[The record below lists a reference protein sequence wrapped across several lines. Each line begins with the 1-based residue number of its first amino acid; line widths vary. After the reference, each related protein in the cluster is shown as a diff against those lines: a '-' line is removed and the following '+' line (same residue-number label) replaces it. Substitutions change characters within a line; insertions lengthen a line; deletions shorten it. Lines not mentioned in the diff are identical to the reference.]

1 MRFRFVAGA
10 ALAST
15 LAAQL
20 PVGAPKIP
28 ANRAKGYATIQVS
41 DLQRDVTYLA
51 SPELAGRMS
60 LSEGADAAIHF
71 VADSF
76 KQARLQPIANG
87 SYMQPLDIVEY
98 HPDVKTTS
106 LTVTVGG
113 EPHAY
118 KFLKDFTGTYPEPQ
132 TIRGH
137 LTFAGYGI
145 TAPEF
150 GKYDD
155 YSGLNVSGKIV

>member
-1 MRFRFVAGA
+1 MF
-10 ALAST
+10 
-15 LAAQL
+15 
-20 PVGAPKIP
+20 PAPTSLGG
-28 ANRAKGYATIQVS
+28 AKGS
-41 DLQRDVTYLA
+41 GDEA
-51 SPELAGRMS
+51 SHRPE
-60 LSEGADAAIHF
+60 
-71 VADSF
+71 
-76 KQARLQPIANG
+76 
-87 SYMQPLDIVEY
+87 VE
-98 HPDVKTTS
+98 TTS

-118 KFLKDFTGTYPEPQ
+118 KLLKDFTGTCPEPQ

-155 YSGLNVSGKIV
+155 YSGLNVSG